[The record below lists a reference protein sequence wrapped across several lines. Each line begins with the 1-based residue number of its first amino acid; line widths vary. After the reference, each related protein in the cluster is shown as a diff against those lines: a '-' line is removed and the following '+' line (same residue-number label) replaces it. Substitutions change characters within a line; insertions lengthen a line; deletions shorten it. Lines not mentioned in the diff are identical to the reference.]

1 VRRIEQA
8 GGIAFRHDEGRVLI
22 LLVRSKKSPKTW
34 VFPKGHIEPG
44 ERAPDAARRETWE
57 EAGVDGDLLGPIGQP
72 LEFESGHEPV
82 RVQYFL
88 IRVRSE
94 TDSHEGREKRW
105 LPIDEALSE
114 LIFDDA
120 RKLLV
125 EARHAI
131 DKSLKS
137 EV

>member
-1 VRRIEQA
+1 VKRIEQA
-8 GGIAFRHDEGRVLI
+8 GGIAFRHKEGRVLI

-44 ERAPDAARRETWE
+44 EPAPDAARRETWE
-57 EAGVDGDLLGPIGQP
+57 EAGVDGDLLGPIGRP

-88 IRVRSE
+88 IHARSE
-94 TDSHEGREKRW
+94 TDSLEGREKRW
-105 LPIDEALSE
+105 LPLDEAVSE

-120 RKLLV
+120 RKLLI
-125 EARHAI
+125 EAKSAI
-131 DKSLKS
+131 TRSLKS